1 MFRVLSRYEYWASQS
16 DENNVVHPVK
26 KFTKWFVSL
35 CGCTFTNID
44 DAESYIKNMKNTISK
59 SIDKSTKLKHEYQI
73 EEFN

>member
-16 DENNVVHPVK
+16 DEDNVVHPVK
-26 KFTKWFVSL
+26 KFTKWFVPLGGGMFDSA
-35 CGCTFTNID
+35 D

-59 SIDKSTKLKHEYQI
+59 SIDKSTKLTHEYRI